1 MYDIESCI
9 PAIQSHEGGGEDDHM
24 TGTTESP
31 PMDVAEEARQQHN
44 NSKKELD
51 RNESVRA
58 RVLAIS
64 QIEPVGEALPLEAV
78 KVVQPAAQPSELDD
92 GEDEVR
98 RKLMSI
104 SYVDTELLAQ

>member
-1 MYDIESCI
+1 
-9 PAIQSHEGGGEDDHM
+9 M

-31 PMDVAEEARQQHN
+31 PMDVAEEAREQH

-64 QIEPVGEALPLEAV
+64 QIEPVGDALVPEAV
-78 KVVQPAAQPSELDD
+78 KVVEPAAQPSELDD

-104 SYVDTELLAQ
+104 SYVDTELLT

>member
-1 MYDIESCI
+1 
-9 PAIQSHEGGGEDDHM
+9 M
-24 TGTTESP
+24 TGTPEGP

-44 NSKKELD
+44 SQKELD
-51 RNESVRA
+51 RIESVRA

-64 QIEPVGEALPLEAV
+64 QIEPVGEALPLEPV
-78 KVVQPAAQPSELDD
+78 KVVEPAAQPSELDD

-104 SYVDTELLAQ
+104 SYVDTELPTQ